1 MKVLRLHAPGDLRL
15 HDEPDPEPGP
25 GEVVLRVTGV
35 GLCGS
40 DRHWVAEGAIG
51 DAGLA
56 RPLVLGHE
64 FAATIESGPRGGER
78 VAVDPAIPCG
88 VCPTCARGLEHLCPQ
103 VEFAGHSLDGALRER
118 MAWPDRL
125 AHTLPDSISDAEAP
139 LLEPLGVALHA
150 LDLGHAG
157 PGTRAAVV
165 GCGPVGLLIVE
176 ALLAAGAAQVVAS
189 DPLPRRLEAALARGA
204 VAEGSGVDV
213 AFEVAGEDG
222 AVAAA
227 IELVRP
233 GGRLVLVGI
242 PDGDRTTIPAAAAR
256 RRGLTILVSRRMK
269 ATDLPRAIELVSSG
283 RVELG
288 GLVTERRPLVEAHD
302 AFDSLLERRGLK
314 VVVEP

>member
-1 MKVLRLHAPGDLRL
+1 VKVLRLHGRGDLRL
-15 HDEPDPEPGP
+15 HEEPEPEPGP
-25 GEVVLRVTGV
+25 GDVLLSVTGV

-40 DRHWVAEGAIG
+40 DRHWLAEGEIG
-51 DAGLA
+51 DAALT

-64 FAATIESGPRGGER
+64 FSGVIESGARAGER

-88 VCPTCARGLEHLCPQ
+88 ACPTCAAGLEHLCPDVQ
-103 VEFAGHSLDGALRER
+103 FAGHSLDGALRER

-125 AHTLPDSISDAEAP
+125 AHSLPDAIADAEAP

-157 PGTRAAVV
+157 RGTRAAVV
-165 GCGPVGLLIVE
+165 GCGPVGLLLVQ
-176 ALLAAGAAQVVAS
+176 ALLAAAAAEVVAR
-189 DPLPRRLEAALARGA
+189 DPLPHRLEAALARGA
-204 VAEGSGVDV
+204 VSEGAPADV
-213 AFEVAGEDG
+213 AFEVAGTDD

-233 GGRLVLVGI
+233 GGRVVLVGI
-242 PDGDRTTIPAAAAR
+242 PDGDRTSFPAAAAR
-256 RRGLTILVSRRMK
+256 RRGLTLLLARRMR
-269 ATDLPRAIELVSSG
+269 ASDLPRAIELVERG
-283 RVELG
+283 RVDLRG
-288 GLVTERRPLVEAHD
+288 FVTERRPLAEAPQ